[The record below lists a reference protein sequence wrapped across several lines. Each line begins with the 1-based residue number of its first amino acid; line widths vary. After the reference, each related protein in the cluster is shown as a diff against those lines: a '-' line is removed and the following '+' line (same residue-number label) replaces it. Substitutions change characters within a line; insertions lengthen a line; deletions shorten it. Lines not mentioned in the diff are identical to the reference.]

1 MPDFDFALYF
11 QYQSAMELRESD
23 PDEALRRLNKI
34 RDEAIDKQ
42 NDEWRLIAEHWRT
55 QIYMNWKKDFITA
68 NRLAVEA
75 TVEARQE
82 KYRQYQEYVCV
93 HNDLLLVYKGIDPVG
108 YAKEIKEAIDL
119 TIGLTTPD
127 MSCHYCMH
135 RDIIDHHIHIGEED
149 IAREK
154 NDEFFAMTQNQP
166 HYRLQSLDHYCYFMF
181 DSQNWSDLR
190 DVTQAGT
197 QLAGELKDES
207 AWIDFKCYEMIALFH
222 LEKPEL
228 AQKVHDIVQYRVGT
242 LKMVQGYNYYYLTC
256 IYQELQG
263 NLADAIRIIKE
274 YIQTLKGSGRPYWE
288 SKAQLELIRLLK
300 KNQDDYQDAI
310 QEFHQITANL
320 KNTTQFDEKLAI
332 ILDD

>member
-23 PDEALRRLNKI
+23 PDEALRRLNQV

-42 NDEWRLIAEHWRT
+42 NDEWRLVAEHWRT

-68 NRLAVEA
+68 NRLAVETA
-75 TVEARQE
+75 VEARQE
-82 KYRQYQEYVCV
+82 KYKQYQEYVCV

-108 YAKEIKEAIDL
+108 YSKEIKDAIDL

-127 MSCHYCMH
+127 MSCHFCML
-135 RDIIDHHIHIGEED
+135 RDIIAYHIHIGEEE

-154 NDEFFAMTQNQP
+154 NDQFFALTQNQP
-166 HYRLQSLDHYCYFMF
+166 HYRLQSLDHFCYFMF
-181 DSQNWSDLR
+181 NSQSWSDLR
-190 DVTQAGT
+190 DITQAGT
-197 QLAGELKDES
+197 QLADELKDES

-222 LEKPEL
+222 LDMLEQ
-228 AQKVHDIVQYRVGT
+228 AQNAHNIVQYRVGT

-263 NLADAIRIIKE
+263 NLSEAIRIIRD
-274 YIQTLKGSGRPYWE
+274 YIETLKDSGRPYWE

-300 KNQDDYQDAI
+300 KTDIAYQNEVD
-310 QEFHQITANL
+310 EFYKIASNL
-320 KNTTQFDEKLAI
+320 KNTTQFDKNLAI
-332 ILDD
+332 ILDE